1 MDKDGDFVK
10 TITKVYVGGLNEDV
24 EKYHLEEIFERYG
37 LVKTVWI
44 ARNPLSRGY
53 AFVTFFDP
61 KHAEE
66 AVKGLDGTTLLG
78 SKLKVQLSKNEI
90 VKMEREQK
98 DPRDLVDQR
107 HRQRDRGRSDDRR
120 RNMSWERDRSPI
132 IERRYD
138 DDNVREASSRTLDPG
153 VIQESLM
160 LREALLRSGFSP
172 YSVITNSLF
181 QTAALPSLPVTC
193 MKSPAF
199 GAALNYLPYPPV
211 VNDTFSNLRQQGDLT
226 SQMTGQ
232 SILLPITTPQNP
244 PPPVKYG
251 HSIPNMHSPFLPSST
266 AFQTPRHQN
275 RAKTPMVPLTSPELS
290 YSGRANELPPSVGFS
305 SCGHQTT
312 HSSKDSEFSRK

>member
-1 MDKDGDFVK
+1 MDKDSDVVK
-10 TITKVYVGGLNEDV
+10 TIAKVYVGGLNEDV

-61 KHAEE
+61 KHAED
-66 AVKGLDGTTLLG
+66 AVQGLDGTTLLG

-98 DPRDLVDQR
+98 DPRDLENPR
-107 HRQRDRGRSDDRR
+107 YRQRDNGRSEDRR
-120 RNMSWERDRSPI
+120 RNRAWERDRSPI
-132 IERRYD
+132 NERRYED
-138 DDNVREASSRTLDPG
+138 DKGLRDVSPRVLDPG

-172 YSVITNSLF
+172 YSVLTNSLL
-181 QTAALPSLPVTC
+181 QTSALPSLPVTC
-193 MKSPAF
+193 VKSPAF
-199 GAALNYLPYPPV
+199 GTALNYLPYPHV
-211 VNDTFSNLRQQGDLT
+211 MNDTLTNMRQQGDLT

-232 SILLPITTPQNP
+232 SFLLPITTPQNP
-244 PPPVKYG
+244 PPSVQY
-251 HSIPNMHSPFLPSST
+251 SQTMANIHSPFLPSPTTSQ
-266 AFQTPRHQN
+266 APRFQS
-275 RAKTPMVPLTSPELS
+275 RANTPMVSMTSSELS
-290 YSGRANELPPSVGFS
+290 YSELPSPANGFPST
-305 SCGHQTT
+305 GHQTV